1 MKRTVQVT
9 KTFEY
14 EIDIVDSLL
23 NEEFVNDFERS
34 FWHLEGDSVKQKIEA
49 LFEVVAYQL
58 ANGEEYFI
66 EGIGRCGNVATKEYW
81 EKNGEDV
88 VTTYRENYQDTETE
102 LVN

>member
-1 MKRTVQVT
+1 MKRTVQAT

-14 EIDIVDSLL
+14 EIDIDDKIL
-23 NEEFVNDFERS
+23 NEEFVQDFERS
-34 FWHLEGDSVKQKIEA
+34 FWELEGDTLDDMLNN

-66 EGIGRCGNVATKEYW
+66 EGVGRCGNVVTKEYW
-81 EKNGEDV
+81 GKNGEDV

-102 LVN
+102 ML

>member
-1 MKRTVQVT
+1 MKRTVNVT

-14 EIDIVDSLL
+14 EIDIDDKLL

-34 FWHLEGDSVKQKIEA
+34 FWQLDGNSVPEKLEN

-66 EGIGRCGNVATKEYW
+66 EGVGRCGNVVTKPYW

-102 LVN
+102 ML